1 MTPRASLQIVV
12 LALVAI
18 VAVPAAAAAQSL
30 VIFVRHAE
38 RADGGAGANTSM
50 TGAPADPLLSA
61 AGEARAGK
69 LATMFADAGIKAI
82 YTSEFRRT
90 QDTGKPLATKLGISV
105 TSVASRD
112 VNDLVRKI
120 KAEHPKDV
128 VMIVGHS
135 NTIPALI
142 KAFGGD
148 DVKMSD
154 DEYSAIYL
162 VSPATGAMTLIR
174 Y

>member
-1 MTPRASLQIVV
+1 
-12 LALVAI
+12 
-18 VAVPAAAAAQSL
+18 
-30 VIFVRHAE
+30 
-38 RADGGAGANTSM
+38 
-50 TGAPADPLLSA
+50 
-61 AGEARAGK
+61 
-69 LATMFADAGIKAI
+69 
-82 YTSEFRRT
+82 
-90 QDTGKPLATKLGISV
+90 
-105 TSVASRD
+105 
-112 VNDLVRKI
+112 
-120 KAEHPKDV
+120 
-128 VMIVGHS
+128 MIVGHT

>member
-1 MTPRASLQIVV
+1 MIALGLAFVAFVPGIAS
-12 LALVAI
+12 
-18 VAVPAAAAAQSL
+18 AQSM

-38 RADGGAGANTSM
+38 RADGGAGTGTGM

-61 AGEARAGK
+61 AGEVRAAR
-69 LATMFADAGIKAI
+69 LATILADSGIKAI

-90 QDTGKPLATKLGISV
+90 QDTGKPLATKLGLKV
-105 TSVASRD
+105 TPVASRD
-112 VNDLVRKI
+112 VNDLVGKI

-128 VMIVGHS
+128 VLIVGHS
-135 NTIPALI
+135 NTIPEAI
-142 KAFGGD
+142 KAYGGRD
-148 DVKMSD
+148 MKMAD
-154 DEYSAIYL
+154 DEYSAIYI